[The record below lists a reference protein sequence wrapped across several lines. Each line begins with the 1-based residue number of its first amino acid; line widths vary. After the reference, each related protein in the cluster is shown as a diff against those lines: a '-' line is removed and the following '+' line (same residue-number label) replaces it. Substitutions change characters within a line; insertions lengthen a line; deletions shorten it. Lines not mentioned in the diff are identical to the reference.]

1 MQHLKRGVYD
11 FSMGIACPERKASQV
26 ELMIKTHPGF
36 GCSIPRHPGPPP
48 DKVSFGPQAHLLR
61 RKAFRASKLTPPN
74 PRL

>member
-48 DKVSFGPQAHLLR
+48 DKVSYWHLLGG
-61 RKAFRASKLTPPN
+61 ASIVDYRYYP
-74 PRL
+74 